1 MSNIMAITYEDAIAV
16 TPSDSTDD
24 PAGPFAG
31 FFIGG
36 TAGAVVFLTDRGKA
50 ATISPGAGVIVPIA
64 TRRIYSSGTTATN
77 IYGVIAMPFKGK
89 GPT

>member
-1 MSNIMAITYEDAIAV
+1 MSNILAITYDDAIAV
-16 TPSDSTDD
+16 TPSDTVDD
-24 PAGPFAG
+24 PNGPFAG

-36 TAGAVVFLTDRGKA
+36 TAGSVAFLTNRGHA
-50 ATISPGAGVIVPIA
+50 ATITPGAGVIVPIA
-64 TRRIYSSGTTATN
+64 IRRILSGGTSATN